1 MTDSALQQKVAELA
15 EELGVTGISVGVLA
29 DGEEHYAFHGVTSVE
44 NPLTVDEKTLFQFG
58 STGKTFTATAI
69 MRLVDQGK
77 VDLDA
82 PVRTY
87 VPELKLKDEDVAARV
102 TVLQLLNHTAG
113 WEGDMMDNTGDGDD
127 ALEKYVARME
137 RLEQVAPLGDGVSY
151 NNASLSLAGRV
162 IEKVTGQ
169 TFEQAVRE
177 LLLDP
182 LGLDQTFFFPNE
194 IMTRRFAVG
203 HNVHEDG
210 SVTVARPWALPRG
223 GAPAGGLSATARDQ
237 IAWAKFHLGDGT
249 APDGTRLLS
258 RKLLD
263 KMKEPTVDMRG
274 SALGDYVGISWLMRD
289 VDGVRLV
296 GHGGTMNGQYSEFVT
311 VPERGFA
318 FISMTNS
325 GPNGSQLN
333 NLLEK
338 WALEHYLGVVDAE
351 PEQLALGDEALMHYV
366 GRFETIAATCDITAD
381 SGRLLAKV
389 EIKPAMA
396 AVLRESGEEVEDQ
409 PPIALALLAGE
420 GDQYVVPD
428 GPAKGMRG
436 YFRRAAD
443 GTVDAVHL
451 GGRLATRVTDVPVP
465 AAPADDPTAEN
476 MVSA

>member
-274 SALGDYVGISWLMRD
+274 SALGD
-289 VDGVRLV
+289 
-296 GHGGTMNGQYSEFVT
+296 
-311 VPERGFA
+311 
-318 FISMTNS
+318 
-325 GPNGSQLN
+325 
-333 NLLEK
+333 
-338 WALEHYLGVVDAE
+338 
-351 PEQLALGDEALMHYV
+351 
-366 GRFETIAATCDITAD
+366 
-381 SGRLLAKV
+381 
-389 EIKPAMA
+389 
-396 AVLRESGEEVEDQ
+396 
-409 PPIALALLAGE
+409 
-420 GDQYVVPD
+420 
-428 GPAKGMRG
+428 
-436 YFRRAAD
+436 
-443 GTVDAVHL
+443 
-451 GGRLATRVTDVPVP
+451 
-465 AAPADDPTAEN
+465 
-476 MVSA
+476 